1 MFDGWLD
8 KHVLSCLFASV
19 HEMVSLQTCCT
30 HYGVLSK
37 SGSGVMYKQA
47 PGSGHV
53 AVAYLEGDGAECT
66 WWAGAL
72 GEIRDAS
79 GSG

>member
-1 MFDGWLD
+1 
-8 KHVLSCLFASV
+8 
-19 HEMVSLQTCCT
+19 
-30 HYGVLSK
+30 
-37 SGSGVMYKQA
+37 MYKQA

-53 AVAYLEGDGAECT
+53 AVAYLEGDGAECA